1 MKLSL
6 NVFGL
11 AVAFIEL
18 ELDNG
23 QTPTEVVTGPVS
35 RVVKAISRLWVGGMT
50 T

>member
-6 NVFGL
+6 NIFG
-11 AVAFIEL
+11 AEVAFLEL

-23 QTPTEVVTGPVS
+23 QEPAAVVNPVS
-35 RVVKAISRLWVGGMT
+35 RAVKAISRLWVGGMT